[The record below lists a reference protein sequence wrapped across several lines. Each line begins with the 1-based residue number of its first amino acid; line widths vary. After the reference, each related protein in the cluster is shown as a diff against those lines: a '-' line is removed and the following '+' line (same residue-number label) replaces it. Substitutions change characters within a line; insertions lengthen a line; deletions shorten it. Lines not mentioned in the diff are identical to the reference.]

1 MARAVQEEFAKRDE
15 IILALEMLVVDQ
27 ASRLLAL
34 ESVVVNMAQT
44 GDVAVKDVEVHIGRE
59 AERFRNYL
67 EGEGLSGFLDRANRV
82 AGELVKGGAGEA
94 KDA

>member
-34 ESVVVNMAQT
+34 EAVVVNMAQT
-44 GDVAVKDVEVHIGRE
+44 GDVEMADVQDRIGQE

-67 EGEGLSGFLDRANRV
+67 EGEGLSGFLERANRV
-82 AGELVKGGAGEA
+82 AGELVKGGAGGGGEA
-94 KDA
+94 